1 MKDWMCGE
9 CGTVRESKDNV
20 IIFICPACVNG
31 MEVEHERIT
40 ELSRCNAVDGRGM
53 PHLPRS
59 AALA

>member
-31 MEVEHERIT
+31 MEVEHER
-40 ELSRCNAVDGRGM
+40 RRG
-53 PHLPRS
+53 
-59 AALA
+59 